1 MTRKEFLTQVW
12 KKGFRPLLI
21 LAVAYFFLKFFVSI
35 FTENGPE
42 RLFVLMILF
51 IIVLFTVLSF
61 TGALL
66 DKIKNKIYERLSA
79 KTQYYLKI
87 IGKFIN
93 YSSVLILAIFSYDL
107 WEKNAI
113 FTAILTLIVL
123 LDTVKNIIDKE
134 KAPAVE

>member
-21 LAVAYFFLKFFVSI
+21 LAVTYFFLKFFISI

-42 RLFVLMILF
+42 RLSVLMILF
-51 IIVLFTVLSF
+51 VIVLFTVLSF
-61 TGALL
+61 TGVLFY
-66 DKIKNKIYERLSA
+66 KIRNKIYERLSA

-93 YSSVLILAIFSYDL
+93 YSSVLILGIFIYYL
-107 WEKNAI
+107 WEKMR
-113 FTAILTLIVL
+113 FSQQSLH
-123 LDTVKNIIDKE
+123 
-134 KAPAVE
+134 